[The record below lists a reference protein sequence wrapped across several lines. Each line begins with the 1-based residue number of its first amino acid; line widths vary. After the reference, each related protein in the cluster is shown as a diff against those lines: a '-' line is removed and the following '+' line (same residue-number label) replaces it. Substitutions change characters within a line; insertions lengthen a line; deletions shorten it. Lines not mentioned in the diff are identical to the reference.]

1 MGFYSAATLVKD
13 AQRHGLKI
21 KAIDVTCSGWFC
33 TLEQIAEHGCHP
45 LGSEKS
51 LNNNAQFAVRL
62 GLRFVKGLR
71 SEIALEIIRQRALR
85 PFASID
91 DLEHRVPMIQKSE
104 LVALAEVG
112 ALNFISGS
120 GSRSTHRRDALWQI
134 ERAARH
140 AGPLLES
147 SEAMKMRGEGLEHAP
162 DTENHSPLLRMT
174 PEERL
179 VADFRG
185 TGMTI
190 GAHPMAFHRPQM
202 KKQGVRSAVE
212 LRHLPHGSHVRI
224 AGGVIARQRPGT
236 ANGFVFLSIEDETGI
251 ANAIITPTL
260 FDRYH
265 VLVVHQQFLL
275 IDGELQNQ
283 EGVVSVKAARI
294 RPLRITSAKTIS
306 HDFH

>member
-1 MGFYSAATLVKD
+1 VKD

-21 KAIDVTCSGWFC
+21 KPIDVTCSDWLC
-33 TLEQIAEHGCHP
+33 TLERIPADF
-45 LGSEKS
+45 S
-51 LNNNAQFAVRL
+51 VRL
-62 GLRFVKGLR
+62 GLRFVNGLR
-71 SEIALEIIRQRALR
+71 AEIASEILRQRALGL
-85 PFASID
+85 FASID
-91 DLEHRVPMIQKSE
+91 DLERRVPAIQKSE
-104 LVALAEVG
+104 LVKLAEVG

-120 GSRSTHRRDALWQI
+120 EGRTTHRRDALWQI
-134 ERAARH
+134 ERATRR

-147 SEAMKMRGEGLEHAP
+147 SGAGKLLGEEIERSVEEREEAEVSVSKASV
-162 DTENHSPLLRMT
+162 ENHSPLLQMT

-185 TGMTI
+185 TGITT
-190 GAHPMAFHRPQM
+190 GPHPMAFHRARM
-202 KKQGVRSAVE
+202 KKHRVRSAVE
-212 LRHLPHGSHVRI
+212 LRNLPHGSQVRV

-251 ANAIITPTL
+251 ANAILTPQI

-265 VLVVHQQFLL
+265 ALVVHEQFLL

-283 EGVVSVKAARI
+283 DGVVSVKAARV
-294 RPLRITSAKTIS
+294 RPLQVTRAKTIS